1 MLDAVVFAAVIS
13 LPIWAVV
20 LVLVSIGRKL

>member
-1 MLDAVVFAAVIS
+1 MLDAVIFAGVIS

-20 LVLVSIGRKL
+20 LVLVCIERKL